1 MLSKK
6 PTLYQGVIAKLR
18 RRAWKYEMIRRK
30 LPYDTD
36 LQEGESKES
45 KQFKKRIALKIKAM
59 PYETSGFSD
68 GAQEIFLKT
77 EPVAAPSTLDFAA
90 CEAAAVFLGTRGF

>member
-6 PTLYQGVIAKLR
+6 PTLYQGAIAELQ

-77 EPVAAPSTLDFAA
+77 DT
-90 CEAAAVFLGTRGF
+90 